1 MTSGRVSRRE
11 TVDGPGASS
20 GSVPGPDVAGRWP
33 EDADAAAPRRDWRD
47 TLRNASDLAL
57 VGILA
62 AIGSLGVVTAG
73 GAVATASAAVHDWIE
88 TDSWPGL
95 RPTLRRFARA
105 LLPGAAATLAL
116 LATTALLAVN
126 LLALHR
132 GVVPGG
138 SPLVV
143 LTVVLAVAC
152 AGLAGLTLVEVGRRD
167 GRDWLAAARAA
178 ALTARAH
185 PGLLIATAGVAALV
199 AVLGVMILPAVIPI
213 LGGYALLALHAVV
226 RRAERRHPGRP
237 D

>member
-1 MTSGRVSRRE
+1 M
-11 TVDGPGASS
+11 VDRPGA
-20 GSVPGPDVAGRWP
+20 PGGTAADPVVGRWP
-33 EDADAAAPRRDWRD
+33 EEADAAAPRRDWRD

-95 RPTLRRFARA
+95 RPTLHRFARA
-105 LLPGAAATLAL
+105 LLPGAVATLAL
-116 LATTALLAVN
+116 LAVTALLGVN

-138 SPLVV
+138 APLVV
-143 LTVVLAVAC
+143 LTVVLAVAG
-152 AGLAGLTLVEVGRRD
+152 AGLAGLTLVEVGRRG
-167 GRDWLAAARAA
+167 GRDWLAATRAA
-178 ALTARAH
+178 ALTAGAH
-185 PGLLIATAGVAALV
+185 PGLLLATAGVAALV

-226 RRAERRHPGRP
+226 RRTERRHPAKAG
-237 D
+237 